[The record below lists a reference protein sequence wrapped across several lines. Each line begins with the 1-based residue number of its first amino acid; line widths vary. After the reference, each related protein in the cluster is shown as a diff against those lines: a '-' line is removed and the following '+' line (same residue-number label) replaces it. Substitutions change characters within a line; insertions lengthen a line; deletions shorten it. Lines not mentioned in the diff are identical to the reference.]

1 MKHFSLKLFIT
12 LTCIFLCSGSVLY
25 AQRTISGKVTDAETG
40 EGLIG
45 ASVIVKGTNTGALTG
60 LDGSYTISRVP
71 QDATTLKISYTG
83 FAEQEIAIGA
93 SNTYDVKMAAGAALE
108 EVIVIGYGT
117 VKKEDATGS
126 VVAVGTKSFNKG
138 AIVAPQELIA
148 GKIAGV
154 QVTPSS
160 DAGGGGTI
168 RIRGGSSLGGT
179 NGATND
185 PLIVIDGIPV
195 DNTTVAGSRNNLN
208 IVNPN
213 DIETF
218 TVLKDASATAIY
230 GSRASNGVI
239 IITTKKGAL
248 GSKLR
253 VDYSGLVSFS
263 NKINQI
269 DVLDASQFRSL
280 IEKRYAEGSQ
290 QRALLGTSNTDWQ
303 SQIYQTGIS
312 NDHNLGISGSIGRVP
327 YRIAGGFTSRTGI
340 LKTDDLNR
348 LTGSINL
355 SPKFL
360 NNTLQVNLGLKAVRD
375 NNFFANRGAIGA
387 AVAFDPTQ
395 PVTAAGNEA
404 YGGYFTWKQPNGN
417 PITIATAN
425 PLALLEQQT
434 DKGNANRYIANA
446 TFDYRFWFLKDLR
459 ANLNLAYDRSTSK
472 GDVKQPANAA
482 FAFVNKG
489 LNRHYEQQKEN
500 SLLEF
505 YLNYSKKINVNHK
518 FDVMGGYSW
527 QRFYISDL
535 NKSQNADG
543 SLVTQAEIQ
552 TPRENFLLSLFG
564 RANYSFRD
572 RYLLTVTVRRD
583 GSSRF
588 GPDYRYGLFPSAALG
603 IKILENKDAEFS
615 NLKLRLSVGQTGQQD
630 IGNTSAQ
637 YYAYQSVYLQSQ
649 NTAQYQFGSNYINTL
664 RPAGYDAKIKWET
677 TTSYNAAF
685 DYGLFKN
692 RVYGTL
698 EVYKRDTRDLLNNI
712 PVAAGTN
719 LTNYIT
725 TNVGNLTNK
734 GVEFSLNVVAI
745 KTDDASWEIGG
756 NVTYNHNEITKL
768 TATDDPNY
776 PGVYT
781 GGISGGVG
789 NTIQVQSVGYST
801 NQFLVYEQ
809 VYDNKGVPIEGLYVD
824 RNGDGQVTPADR
836 YRYKSPNAPVF
847 FGFYSSYTRGNWD
860 FSFAGRANVGN
871 YMYNNV
877 LSTSGN
883 YNNLYNSAGYLNNVH
898 SETSNIDFA
907 VPQYFSDH
915 YVQKASFLRLDHITL
930 GYTVN
935 KLWKISRLR
944 VYGTVQNPIKI
955 TQYKGLD
962 PEVFGGIDNNIYPRA
977 RTFVFGVNASF

>member
-1 MKHFSLKLFIT
+1 
-12 LTCIFLCSGSVLY
+12 
-25 AQRTISGKVTDAETG
+25 
-40 EGLIG
+40 
-45 ASVIVKGTNTGALTG
+45 
-60 LDGSYTISRVP
+60 
-71 QDATTLKISYTG
+71 
-83 FAEQEIAIGA
+83 
-93 SNTYDVKMAAGAALE
+93 
-108 EVIVIGYGT
+108 
-117 VKKEDATGS
+117 
-126 VVAVGTKSFNKG
+126 
-138 AIVAPQELIA
+138 
-148 GKIAGV
+148 
-154 QVTPSS
+154 
-160 DAGGGGTI
+160 
-168 RIRGGSSLGGT
+168 
-179 NGATND
+179 
-185 PLIVIDGIPV
+185 
-195 DNTTVAGSRNNLN
+195 
-208 IVNPN
+208 
-213 DIETF
+213 
-218 TVLKDASATAIY
+218 
-230 GSRASNGVI
+230 
-239 IITTKKGAL
+239 
-248 GSKLR
+248 
-253 VDYSGLVSFS
+253 
-263 NKINQI
+263 
-269 DVLDASQFRSL
+269 
-280 IEKRYAEGSQ
+280 
-290 QRALLGTSNTDWQ
+290 
-303 SQIYQTGIS
+303 
-312 NDHNLGISGSIGRVP
+312 
-327 YRIAGGFTSRTGI
+327 
-340 LKTDDLNR
+340 
-348 LTGSINL
+348 
-355 SPKFL
+355 
-360 NNTLQVNLGLKAVRD
+360 
-375 NNFFANRGAIGA
+375 
-387 AVAFDPTQ
+387 
-395 PVTAAGNEA
+395 
-404 YGGYFTWKQPNGN
+404 
-417 PITIATAN
+417 
-425 PLALLEQQT
+425 
-434 DKGNANRYIANA
+434 
-446 TFDYRFWFLKDLR
+446 
-459 ANLNLAYDRSTSK
+459 
-472 GDVKQPANAA
+472 
-482 FAFVNKG
+482 
-489 LNRHYEQQKEN
+489 
-500 SLLEF
+500 
-505 YLNYSKKINVNHK
+505 
-518 FDVMGGYSW
+518 
-527 QRFYISDL
+527 
-535 NKSQNADG
+535 
-543 SLVTQAEIQ
+543 
-552 TPRENFLLSLFG
+552 
-564 RANYSFRD
+564 
-572 RYLLTVTVRRD
+572 
-583 GSSRF
+583 
-588 GPDYRYGLFPSAALG
+588 
-603 IKILENKDAEFS
+603 
-615 NLKLRLSVGQTGQQD
+615 LRLSVGQTGQQD

-698 EVYKRDTRDLLNNI
+698 EVYKRDTRDLLNTI

-781 GGISGGVG
+781 GAISGGVG

-809 VYDNKGVPIEGLYVD
+809 VYDKKGVPIEGLYVD

-836 YRYKSPNAPVF
+836 YRYKSPNAPVY